1 MPRSLK
7 KGPFVQHS
15 LLNKINKAI
24 EENSKKSIA
33 TYSRTSV
40 IIPLMVGFTILVH
53 NGRQMVPVHITEVMV
68 GHKLGEYSQTRTFRM
83 HAGDRKTK

>member
-7 KGPFVQHS
+7 KGPFVHHS

>member
-7 KGPFVQHS
+7 KGPFVSHS

-24 EENSKKSIA
+24 ETNSRKSIA

-40 IIPLMVGFTILVH
+40 IIPLMVGFTFLVH
-53 NGRQMVPVHITEVMV
+53 NGRQMVPVHIIELMV

>member
-7 KGPFVQHS
+7 KGPFVSHS
-15 LLNKINKAI
+15 LLNKVNQAI
-24 EENSKKSIA
+24 EENSKKSIS
-33 TYSRTSV
+33 TYSRASV

-68 GHKLGEYSQTRTFRM
+68 GHKLGEYSQTRTFKM

>member
-7 KGPFVQHS
+7 KGPFVSHS
-15 LLNKINKAI
+15 LLNKINKAV
-24 EENSKKSIA
+24 ESNSKKSIS

-40 IIPLMVGFTILVH
+40 IIPLMVGFNILVH

-68 GHKLGEYSQTRTFRM
+68 GHKLGEYSQTRTFKM
-83 HAGDRKTK
+83 HSGDRKTK